1 MVGRAAALYDSLAG
15 AGLASEVV
23 LEDRHHLSQSAK
35 LKDAFLVGYP
45 FVVVV
50 GKESALED
58 KYELQRLQCKQVVTQ
73 KLTLD
78 ELVREVHVHTS

>member
-1 MVGRAAALYDSLAG
+1 M
-15 AGLASEVV
+15 
-23 LEDRHHLSQSAK
+23 EDRHHLSQSAK

-50 GKESALED
+50 GKEAALED
-58 KYELQRLQCKQVVTQ
+58 KYELQRLQGKQVVTQ

-78 ELVREVHVHTS
+78 ELIGEVHVQTS